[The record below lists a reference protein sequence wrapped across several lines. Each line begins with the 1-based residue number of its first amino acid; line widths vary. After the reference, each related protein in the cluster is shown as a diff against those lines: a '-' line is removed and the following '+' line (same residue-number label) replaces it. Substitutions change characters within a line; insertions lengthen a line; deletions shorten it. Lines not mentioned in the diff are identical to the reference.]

1 MPGGGR
7 VRLTRARSKG
17 GEINWDRGHLAN
29 FLQALGWSH
38 PSQMKAT
45 TDKSPKAPGAN
56 CNPTDCLQAR
66 RERTRCSC
74 NPLSSS
80 DFTQLCKAWEDWFSH
95 CNGRSSPAESRGTT
109 EDSRQRIPGHHRCSP
124 PDITCNFPLFSQI
137 IDPKRIRLNMWCCKY
152 GRCYTAH
159 FSAHAGG
166 ATMATWQQ
174 T

>member
-1 MPGGGR
+1 MIIQDETMPGGGR

-66 RERTRCSC
+66 RERGQDAAAIPCLLLTSLSCAKRGRIGSPTAMVGPPPLTAEGRLRTRGS
-74 NPLSSS
+74 
-80 DFTQLCKAWEDWFSH
+80 AY
-95 CNGRSSPAESRGTT
+95 RA
-109 EDSRQRIPGHHRCSP
+109 
-124 PDITCNFPLFSQI
+124 I
-137 IDPKRIRLNMWCCKY
+137 IAARP
-152 GRCYTAH
+152 
-159 FSAHAGG
+159 
-166 ATMATWQQ
+166 Q